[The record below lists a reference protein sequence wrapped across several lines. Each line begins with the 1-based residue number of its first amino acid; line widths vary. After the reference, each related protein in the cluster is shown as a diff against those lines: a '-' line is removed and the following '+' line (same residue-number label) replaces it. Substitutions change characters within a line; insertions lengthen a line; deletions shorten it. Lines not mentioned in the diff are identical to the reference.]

1 MLTALVVFALVLL
14 PDMTPVIAAM
24 VWGPPA
30 RGHPSRVSDMGPW
43 PPKWISHRGYGRPK
57 WELLRLTP
65 DQQARELDQ
74 MAKDKARGEAAKP
87 E

>member
-1 MLTALVVFALVLL
+1 
-14 PDMTPVIAAM
+14 
-24 VWGPPA
+24 
-30 RGHPSRVSDMGPW
+30 MGPW

-74 MAKDKARGEAAKP
+74 MAEDKARAEALQNSKHSKRPAKRCAAGASGLQNSVAKGGT

>member
-1 MLTALVVFALVLL
+1 
-14 PDMTPVIAAM
+14 
-24 VWGPPA
+24 
-30 RGHPSRVSDMGPW
+30 MGPW

-74 MAKDKARGEAAKP
+74 MAKDKAREEAAKAAQK
-87 E
+87 